1 MENDPHSAHAGC
13 VAGAATDDARCD
25 QTDVVEISQAAAP
38 PTAWQAGA
46 GCAAVPASDDS
57 SSTAKPPQTV
67 REFER
72 ALREL
77 GFTRLQATSIARQGY
92 GAAFAEAKQP
102 DPDPSDIEHLRDALQ
117 RIAQSF
123 ERSP

>member
-1 MENDPHSAHAGC
+1 
-13 VAGAATDDARCD
+13 VAGTATDDARCD
-25 QTDVVEISQAAAP
+25 QTDAVKNSQTAAT
-38 PTAWQAGA
+38 PTAGQAGA
-46 GCAAVPASDDS
+46 GCAALPASDES

-72 ALREL
+72 ALRDL
-77 GFTRLQATSIARQGY
+77 GFTRLQATNIARQGY